1 MLTIGEFSQASRLSV
16 KALRIY
22 QEEGLLVPERVDAV
36 NGYRYY
42 GDESF
47 KRARAIAMFREL
59 GFSLAEMRDILSS
72 AKDDEDLAGFFKLR
86 LSEVEKEFSRVR
98 DVRDRLRFFLESG
111 KSPEPTSDI
120 AAREVLIET
129 QWICSIRYRGA
140 YADIGSRFSE
150 LFKKAARYA
159 AGKPFAIYYDC
170 GYAEEADIEAAI
182 PVRKEITAEGLSCRK
197 LDGGRFASIVHR
209 GSYERIGLAYK
220 ALFDWLRVHGLATAG
235 PTREIYAKGPG
246 MIFPRDPSRFVTE
259 IQVPVFTPKNII
271 ARE

>member
-47 KRARAIAMFREL
+47 KRARAIVMFREL
-59 GFSLAEMRDILSS
+59 GFSLAEMREILAS
-72 AKDDEDLAGFFKLR
+72 AKDDEDLARFFKLR
-86 LSEVEKEFSRVR
+86 LGEVEKEFSRVR
-98 DVRDRLRFFLESG
+98 DVRDRLRFFLESEKDG
-111 KSPEPTSDI
+111 DSANGPS
-120 AAREVLIET
+120 AREISIEP

-170 GYAEEADIEAAI
+170 GYAEEADIEAAM
-182 PVRKEITAEGLSCRK
+182 PVRTEIAAEGIACRK

-209 GSYERIGLAYK
+209 GSYERIGSAYK
-220 ALFDWLRVHGLATAG
+220 ALFDWLRDHELATSG

-259 IQVPVFTPKNII
+259 IQVPVD
-271 ARE
+271 R